1 MSEEQNQEP
10 LKFWQKS
17 WVMWICLIFLCPL
30 GLVLCFLNRERHP
43 RWKIIMAVFA
53 ILFAIGVANGGN
65 KEDSHQA
72 TAPTSQAQQTV
83 PAKQTEQPKQEAQK
97 QYQEISA
104 DQLVNELESN
114 AAKASKTYKGKDLK
128 IVGGTVGVIDADA
141 NYFSLRDSNSF
152 SLTNITCDA
161 RGKNMKA
168 IKAQIVEFSKNQPIV
183 VYGRVSDVGE
193 IMGYRV
199 DIDKLE

>member
-17 WVMWICLIFLCPL
+17 WVMWVCLIFVCPL
-30 GLVLCFLNRERHP
+30 GLILCYLNRKRHP
-43 RWKIIMAVFA
+43 HWKIIMAVFA
-53 ILFAIGVANGGN
+53 ILFAIGMANGGN
-65 KEDSHQA
+65 KDSHQP
-72 TAPTSQAQQTV
+72 PTQASQSQQAV
-83 PAKQTEQPKQEAQK
+83 PAKQVEAPKQEAQK
-97 QYQEISA
+97 QYQEVSA
-104 DQLVNELESN
+104 DQLISELESN

-128 IVGGTVGVIDADA
+128 IIGGTVGVIDSDA
-141 NYFSLRDSNSF
+141 NYFSLRDSSSF
-152 SLTNITCDA
+152 SLNNITCNA
-161 RGKNMKA
+161 KGKNTEA
-168 IKAQIVEFSKNQPIV
+168 IKAQIIEFNKNQPIV